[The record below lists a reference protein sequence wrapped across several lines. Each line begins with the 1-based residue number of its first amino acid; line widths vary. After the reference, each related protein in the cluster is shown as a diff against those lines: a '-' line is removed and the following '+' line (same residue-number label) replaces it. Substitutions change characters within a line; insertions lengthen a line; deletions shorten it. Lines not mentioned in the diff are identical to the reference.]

1 MTDLADFNLFDG
13 KTQQCPFPFYEAMRS
28 SQPVFQVAGMPIY
41 LVTRYDDVVTC
52 ARNTKV
58 FSNRF
63 GNTGTNA
70 EGPVAQ
76 RLAEIGKQGYPVVA
90 TMLTAD
96 PPDHTRYRST
106 VNKAFTPSRVA
117 ALRPTMVAVT
127 EALIDGF
134 IDNGSV
140 EVVKQFAVGLPVQVI
155 ADALGVP
162 RDRQEDFKRWS
173 DDSIA
178 TIGAMPSDERR
189 IEAALG
195 IVEFQHY
202 FAAHLEERRARPCG
216 DLLSDL
222 VNATIDNDAGDAQL
236 LTTAELLSILQQVL
250 VAGNETT
257 TKLIT
262 ESLRLLAEHP
272 AQWALL
278 RDEPS
283 RIADVVEEA
292 LRLSTPTQGMFRLV
306 KEDVE
311 VAGTVIPKGSMAVL
325 MFCSA
330 NRDESLFAD
339 PDAFVP
345 GRANLK
351 RNVAFGSGI
360 HFCLGAALARAEAI
374 VALECLVRRVESISL
389 AHGNTLE
396 YEPSFILRGLK
407 SLTLNFT
414 RGH

>member
-1 MTDLADFNLFDG
+1 MTDLAQFNLFDAQ
-13 KTQQCPFPFYEAMRS
+13 TQQCPFPFYEAMRS
-28 SQPVFQVAGMPIY
+28 TQPVFQVSGMPIY
-41 LVTRYDDVVTC
+41 LVTRYEDVVAC

-63 GNTGTNA
+63 SSFGPGA
-70 EGPVAQ
+70 DGPVNT
-76 RLAEIGKQGYPVVA
+76 RLAEIAKTGYPPVS

-96 PPDHTRYRST
+96 PPEHTRYRST

-127 EALIDGF
+127 EALIDEF
-134 IDNGSV
+134 IDDGVV

-162 RDRQEDFKRWS
+162 RDRKGDFKRWS

-178 TIGAMPSDERR
+178 TIGATPDDDRR

-202 FAAHLEERRARPCG
+202 FAAELEIRRTHPTG

-222 VNATIDNDAGDAQL
+222 VNATIDNDAGEAQL
-236 LTTAELLSILQQVL
+236 LTTAELLSILQQIL

-272 AQWALL
+272 AEWARL
-278 RDEPS
+278 RAEPG
-283 RIADVVEEA
+283 RAADVVEEA
-292 LRLSTPTQGMFRLV
+292 LRLSTPTQGMFRAV
-306 KEDVE
+306 TEDVE
-311 VAGTVIPKGSMAVL
+311 VAGTLIPKGSMAVL
-325 MFCSA
+325 MYCSA
-330 NRDESLFAD
+330 NRDESLFTD
-339 PDAFVP
+339 PDAFSP
-345 GRANLK
+345 SRANLK
-351 RNVAFGSGI
+351 RNIAFGSGI

-374 VALECLVRRVESISL
+374 VAVECLANRVESIEL
-389 AHGNTLE
+389 AAGNALE

-414 RGH
+414 RC